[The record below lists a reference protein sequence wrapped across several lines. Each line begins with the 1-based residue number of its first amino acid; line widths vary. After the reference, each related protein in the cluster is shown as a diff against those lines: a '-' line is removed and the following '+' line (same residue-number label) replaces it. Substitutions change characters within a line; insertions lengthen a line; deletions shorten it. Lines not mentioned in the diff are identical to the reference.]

1 MKFVGVSEEYE
12 LSEFEGFYCY
22 SIPASELIA

>member
-12 LSEFEGFYCY
+12 FSEFKGFYCY